1 MTVDDKPAPKVAVVV
16 PVYNAGS
23 YLAQCIESVL
33 AQTMPPGELEAVF
46 VDDGST
52 DGSGATL
59 DALAARHP
67 HIRVIHEAPSGWAG
81 RPRNVG
87 VDAATAEFILFLDH
101 DDRLGT
107 EAAQRLYDRAVADG
121 SDVVLGRSV
130 GHGRPNS
137 SQLSWRTRGPVRFE
151 DDPELVNHLKPHKL
165 LRRAFLVEHQIR
177 FPEGKVRL
185 EDQVFILQAYFLA
198 KGISVVGDYVCY
210 HHRRRSGNAASTPW
224 EPAFYYKYVRA
235 NLDVIERNTTP
246 GLFRDRLMRRVANIE
261 MLSRL
266 AGKKFVAATSE
277 RRAALLAEIRSILED
292 YMPPDFDLQLIPPLR
307 AVAGLARADRLDL
320 LVALAK
326 AGERAIPTAVASSVE
341 WVEERGLRLVVD
353 VTLPSAGKAIG
364 IEPNEPDGWRLLVPE
379 DVAAVMP
386 SERLGTQTPIR
397 GVVELMAIDQADV
410 ATSLEIQVAFV
421 PASAR
426 EASGSGR
433 LRVDAVLP
441 FAALAASR
449 HASSRRLQ
457 LLLQLRVTPNRRRV
471 PVTVAD
477 GLQMPAFAYR
487 PELPQARQ
495 RTSSGWRQHGD
506 VVASSVVQVGP
517 ANRSDRV
524 RRPLSAARRHV
535 RRGVKRVM
543 ARAR

>member
-1 MTVDDKPAPKVAVVV
+1 MTVDDKPVPKVAVVV

-151 DDPELVNHLKPHKL
+151 DDPELVYHLKPHKL
-165 LRRAFLVEHQIR
+165 LRRQFLVDNAIR

-210 HHRRRSGNAASTPW
+210 HHRRRTGNAASTPW

-235 NLDVIERNTTP
+235 NLDVIERYTTP
-246 GLFRDRLMRRVANIE
+246 GPFRDRLLRRVASTE

-266 AGKKFVAATSE
+266 AGRKFVAATPE

-292 YMPPDFDLQLIPPLR
+292 YVPPDFDQQLIPPLR
-307 AVAGLARADRLDL
+307 AVAGLARANRLDL

-341 WVEERGLRLVVD
+341 WVEDRGLRLVVD
-353 VTLPSAGKAIG
+353 VALPSAAKGIG
-364 IEPNEPDGWRLLVPE
+364 IEPCEPDGWRLLVPE
-379 DVAAVMP
+379 GVAAVMP
-386 SERLGTQTPIR
+386 SERLGATT
-397 GVVELMAIDQADV
+397 ADP
-410 ATSLEIQVAFV
+410 QCH
-421 PASAR
+421 R
-426 EASGSGR
+426 
-433 LRVDAVLP
+433 
-441 FAALAASR
+441 
-449 HASSRRLQ
+449 
-457 LLLQLRVTPNRRRV
+457 
-471 PVTVAD
+471 AD
-477 GLQMPAFAYR
+477 G
-487 PELPQARQ
+487 
-495 RTSSGWRQHGD
+495 HGP
-506 VVASSVVQVGP
+506 G
-517 ANRSDRV
+517 R
-524 RRPLSAARRHV
+524 RRHV
-535 RRGVKRVM
+535 ARDAGGVRPGHGPGRLGVLATARRRGAAVRRGGRVGSPIVAP
-543 ARAR
+543 ARVPAAAARDAEPPAGARHRRRRAPAAGVRLSPGRCREPGDR

>member
-1 MTVDDKPAPKVAVVV
+1 MTVDGKPVPKVAVVV

-151 DDPELVNHLKPHKL
+151 DDPELVYHLKPHKL
-165 LRRAFLVEHQIR
+165 LRRQFLVDNAIR

-210 HHRRRSGNAASTPW
+210 HHRRRTGNAASTPW

-246 GLFRDRLMRRVANIE
+246 GPFRDRLLRRVASTE

-266 AGKKFVAATSE
+266 AGRKFVAATPE

-292 YMPPDFDLQLIPPLR
+292 YVPPDFDQQLIPPLR
-307 AVAGLARADRLDL
+307 AVAGLARANRLDL

-341 WVEERGLRLVVD
+341 WVEDRGLRLVVD
-353 VTLPSAGKAIG
+353 VALPSAAKGIG
-364 IEPNEPDGWRLLVPE
+364 IEPCEPDGWRLLVPE
-379 DVAAVMP
+379 GVAAVMP
-386 SERLGTQTPIR
+386 SERLATTTPIR
-397 GVVELMAIDQADV
+397 SVIELMALDQADV
-410 ATSLEIQVAFV
+410 ATSLEMQVAFV
-421 PASAR
+421 PDTAR
-426 EASGSGR
+426 DASGPWR

-441 FAALAASR
+441 FAAVAASG
-449 HASSRRLQ
+449 HPSSRRLEF
-457 LLLQLRVTPNRRRV
+457 LLQLRVTPNRRRV

-477 GLQMPAFAYR
+477 GLRMPAFAYR
-487 PELPQARQ
+487 PDGAASPATDELRLAAG
-495 RTSSGWRQHGD
+495 TGSGRRLLVHIG
-506 VVASSVVQVGP
+506 AT
-517 ANRSDRV
+517 NRSDRV